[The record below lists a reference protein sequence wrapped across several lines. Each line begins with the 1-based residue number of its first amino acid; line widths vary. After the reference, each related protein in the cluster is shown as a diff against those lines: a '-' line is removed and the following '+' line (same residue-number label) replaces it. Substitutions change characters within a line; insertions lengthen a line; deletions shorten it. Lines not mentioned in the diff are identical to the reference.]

1 MFLER
6 IRENSVTA
14 YHYDGLLGE
23 EDLLRKDNIWFIEK
37 IKKKIRGLLSEAT
50 FDIQFLFVPELVQ

>member
-37 IKKKIRGLLSEAT
+37 IKIKGLLSEAT
-50 FDIQFLFVPELVQ
+50 FDIQFLFAPELVQ